1 MVETIL
7 TRADI
12 EAAFEDVGRAAHAA
26 GKIIDLAIVGGAAIV
41 LLFVARPATRDV
53 DAVISG
59 DSAFVREQTQ
69 RVAHERGWKE
79 DWLNDSVKGFL
90 SVRHNDPDVMRLFR
104 TYPSER
110 EAGMRVFVARPEYLL
125 AMKCLA
131 MRVGAP
137 MSRDVDDIKTLV
149 RHLGLSNADQVLD
162 IVASYYPNRM
172 IRPRTQFGVQ
182 EIMQS
187 LADEA
192 RDE

>member
-12 EAAFEDVGRAAHAA
+12 EAAFEDIGRAAHAA
-26 GKIIDLAIVGGAAIV
+26 GKIVELAVVGGAAIV

-59 DSAFVREQTQ
+59 DTAFVREQTQ
-69 RVAHERGWKE
+69 RVAHDRGWRE

-110 EAGMRVFVARPEYLL
+110 EAGMRVFVARAEYLL

-131 MRVGAP
+131 MRVGSPA
-137 MSRDVDDIKTLV
+137 SRDADDIRTLI
-149 RHLGLSNADQVLD
+149 RHLGLSDADQVLE
-162 IVASYYPNRM
+162 IVASYYPNRL

>member
-1 MVETIL
+1 
-7 TRADI
+7 
-12 EAAFEDVGRAAHAA
+12 
-26 GKIIDLAIVGGAAIV
+26 VGGAAIV

-53 DAVISG
+53 DAVVSG
-59 DSAFVREQTQ
+59 DVAFVRVQTQ
-69 RVAHERGWKE
+69 RVAHERGWRE

-90 SVRHNDPDVMRLFR
+90 SDRHNDPDVLRLFR

-131 MRVGAP
+131 MRVGTP
-137 MSRDVDDIKTLV
+137 GSRDADDIKTLI
-149 RHLGLSNADQVLD
+149 RHLGLSNADQVLE
-162 IVASYYPNRM
+162 IVASYYPNRL

-187 LADEA
+187 LANEA